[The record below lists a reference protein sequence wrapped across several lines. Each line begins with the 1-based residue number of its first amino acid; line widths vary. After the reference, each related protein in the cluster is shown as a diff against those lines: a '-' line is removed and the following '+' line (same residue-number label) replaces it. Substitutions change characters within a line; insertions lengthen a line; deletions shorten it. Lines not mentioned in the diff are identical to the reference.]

1 MEQRLVGM
9 EYKQKYFLRTE
20 QIKNNALE
28 FVKALP
34 IDEKKPLVIDVKPI
48 TRNLEQNAKFHAMCG
63 DIAKQVQFNGEWLP
77 LETWKVILISAHA
90 EATKEGSCLV
100 TGLEGELVNIRES
113 TAQMSVKRMASLIE
127 YATSWGVSNGVHFN
141 DKWNF
146 WGVK

>member
-1 MEQRLVGM
+1 M

-34 IDEKKPLVIDVKPI
+34 VDEKKPLVVDVKPV

-63 DIAKQVQFNGEWLP
+63 DIARQVQFNGEWLP

-90 EATKEGSCLV
+90 EATKEGSRLV

-127 YATSWGVSNGVHFN
+127 YVQAYCDLNGIILNNKVGFY
-141 DKWNF
+141 
-146 WGVK
+146 GTR

>member
-1 MEQRLVGM
+1 M

-77 LETWKVILISAHA
+77 LETWKVLLISAHA
-90 EATKEGSCLV
+90 EATKEGSRLV

-113 TAQMSVKRMASLIE
+113 TADMSVKRMASLIE
-127 YATSWGVSNGVHFN
+127 YVQAYCDLNGVILNNKVGFY
-141 DKWNF
+141 
-146 WGVK
+146 GTR

>member
-1 MEQRLVGM
+1 
-9 EYKQKYFLRTE
+9 
-20 QIKNNALE
+20 
-28 FVKALP
+28 
-34 IDEKKPLVIDVKPI
+34 
-48 TRNLEQNAKFHAMCG
+48 
-63 DIAKQVQFNGEWLP
+63 DIAKQVQFNRQWLP
-77 LETWKVILISAHA
+77 LETWKVLLISAHA

-141 DKWNF
+141 DRWNF

>member
-1 MEQRLVGM
+1 MEH
-9 EYKQKYFLRTE
+9 KQKYFLRSE
-20 QIKNNALE
+20 QIKNNAVQ

-34 IDEKKPLVIDVKPI
+34 VDEKNPLVVEVKPI

-77 LETWKVILISAHA
+77 LEAWKVLLISAHA
-90 EATKEGSCLV
+90 EATKEGSRLV

-113 TAQMSVKRMASLIE
+113 TAEMGVKRMASLIE

-141 DKWNF
+141 DR
-146 WGVK
+146 

>member
-34 IDEKKPLVIDVKPI
+34 VDEKKPLVVDVKPA
-48 TRNLEQNAKFHAMCG
+48 TRNLKQNAKFHAMCV
-63 DIAKQVQFNGEWLP
+63 DIARQVQFNGEWLP

-141 DKWNF
+141 DRWNF
-146 WGVK
+146 WEMK

>member
-1 MEQRLVGM
+1 MEHKR
-9 EYKQKYFLRTE
+9 KYFLRTE
-20 QIKNNALE
+20 KIKNNALE

-34 IDEKKPLVIDVKPI
+34 IDEKKPLVVEVKPI

-90 EATKEGSCLV
+90 EATKEGSRLV

-127 YATSWGVSNGVHFN
+127 YATSWGVSCGVHFN
-141 DKWNF
+141 DRWNF

>member
-1 MEQRLVGM
+1 MEH
-9 EYKQKYFLRTE
+9 KQKYFLRTE
-20 QIKNNALE
+20 KIKNNALE

-34 IDEKKPLVIDVKPI
+34 IDEKKPLVVEVKPI

-77 LETWKVILISAHA
+77 LEAWKVLLISAHA

-127 YATSWGVSNGVHFN
+127 YVQAYCDLNGVILNNKVGFY
-141 DKWNF
+141 
-146 WGVK
+146 GTR